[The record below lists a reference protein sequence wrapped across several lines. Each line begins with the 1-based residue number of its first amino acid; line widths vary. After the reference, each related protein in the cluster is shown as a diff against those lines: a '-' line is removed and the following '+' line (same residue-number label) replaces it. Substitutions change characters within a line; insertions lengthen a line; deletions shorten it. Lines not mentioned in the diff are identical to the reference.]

1 MSDMG
6 RVECVC
12 LTGPTACGKTELAL
26 ALAERV
32 PLEIISMDSA
42 LVYRGLDIGTAK
54 PAPVLR
60 GAVPH
65 HLIDIL
71 EPTES
76 YSAGRF
82 ARDAAAL
89 IGEIRLRGRLPLLVG
104 GTLLYLR
111 ALRDGL
117 SALPRADRAIRAELD
132 REAAELGW
140 AALHERLRRVD
151 PTAADRIAPSDRQ
164 RIQRALEV
172 HALTSRPIT
181 ELQRADDDRKRP
193 RVLAIAL
200 VPESRADL
208 AVRIER
214 RFDAMLAAGFL
225 AEVERLR
232 ARGDLRPEMPAMR
245 AVGYRQLWA
254 HLDGQCTWEAAR
266 EKAIV
271 ATRQYAKRQLTWLR
285 GDPRIETWPA
295 LAADLLSRCVER
307 LSKENLI
314 AKNGRRLC

>member
-1 MSDMG
+1 VSEASG
-6 RVECVC
+6 VEYVC

-26 ALAERV
+26 ALAQRV

-54 PAPVLR
+54 PSAAIR

-82 ARDAAAL
+82 TRDAGAL
-89 IGEIRLRGRLPLLVG
+89 IDEIRARGRLPLLVG

-117 SALPRADRAIRAELD
+117 SPLPRADRSVRAELD
-132 REAAELGW
+132 AQAAELGLK
-140 AALHERLRRVD
+140 ALHERLRRVD
-151 PTAADRIAPSDRQ
+151 PAAAARIAPTDPQ

-172 HALTSRPIT
+172 HALTNRPIS
-181 ELQRADDDRKRP
+181 ELQRADDGRKRTA
-193 RVLAIAL
+193 VLAIAL
-200 VPESRADL
+200 VPESRAEL
-208 AVRIER
+208 ALRIER
-214 RFDAMLAAGFL
+214 RFDAMVDAGFL
-225 AEVERLR
+225 GEVERLR
-232 ARGDLRPEMPAMR
+232 ARGDLNADMPAMR

-254 HLDGQCTWEAAR
+254 HLDGRYSWDEARA
-266 EKAIV
+266 KAIV

-285 GDPRIETWPA
+285 GDTRIEPWPA
-295 LAADLLSRCVER
+295 FAADLANRCMER
-307 LSKENLI
+307 LSKESLI
-314 AKNGRRLC
+314 AKNGRRL

>member
-1 MSDMG
+1 M
-6 RVECVC
+6 EYVC
-12 LTGPTACGKTELAL
+12 LTGPTACGKTELAV
-26 ALAERV
+26 ALAQRV

-54 PAPVLR
+54 PSPAIR

-71 EPTES
+71 DPTES

-82 ARDAAAL
+82 ARDAGAL
-89 IGEIRLRGRLPLLVG
+89 IDEIRARGRLPLLVG

-117 SALPRADRAIRAELD
+117 SPLPRADRSVRAELD
-132 REAAELGW
+132 AQAAELGLK
-140 AALHERLRRVD
+140 ALHERLRRVD
-151 PTAADRIAPSDRQ
+151 PAAAARIAPSDRQ

-172 HALTSRPIT
+172 HALTDRPIS
-181 ELQRADDDRKRP
+181 ELQLADDERKRP
-193 RVLAIAL
+193 AVLAIAL
-200 VPESRADL
+200 VPESREEL
-208 AVRIER
+208 ALRIER

-225 AEVERLR
+225 GEVERLR
-232 ARGDLRPEMPAMR
+232 ARGDLNADMPAMR

-254 HLDGQCTWEAAR
+254 HLDGHYTWDEARA
-266 EKAIV
+266 KAIV

-285 GDPRIETWPA
+285 GDTRIETWPA
-295 LAADLLSRCVER
+295 LAADLATRCVER

-314 AKNGRRLC
+314 AKNGRRL

>member
-1 MSDMG
+1 M
-6 RVECVC
+6 EYVC

-26 ALAERV
+26 ALAQRV

-54 PAPVLR
+54 PSPAIR

-71 EPTES
+71 DPTES

-82 ARDAAAL
+82 ARDAGAL
-89 IGEIRLRGRLPLLVG
+89 IDEIRARGRLPLLVG

-117 SALPRADRAIRAELD
+117 SPLPRADRSVRAELD
-132 REAAELGW
+132 AQAAELGLK
-140 AALHERLRRVD
+140 ALHERLRLVD
-151 PTAADRIAPSDRQ
+151 PAAAARIAPSDRQ

-172 HALTSRPIT
+172 HALTNRPIS
-181 ELQRADDDRKRP
+181 ELQRADDERKRP
-193 RVLAIAL
+193 AVLAIAL
-200 VPESRADL
+200 VPESRAEL
-208 AVRIER
+208 AARIER
-214 RFDAMLAAGFL
+214 RFDAMVGAGFL
-225 AEVERLR
+225 SEVERLR
-232 ARGDLRPEMPAMR
+232 ARGDLNADMPAMR
-245 AVGYRQLWA
+245 AVGYRQIWA
-254 HLDGQCTWEAAR
+254 HLDGRFTWDEARA
-266 EKAIV
+266 KAIV

-285 GDPRIETWPA
+285 GDTRIETWPA
-295 LAADLLSRCVER
+295 LAADLTNRCVER

-314 AKNGRRLC
+314 AKNGRRL

>member
-1 MSDMG
+1 MSEASG
-6 RVECVC
+6 VEYVC

-26 ALAERV
+26 ALAQRV

-54 PAPVLR
+54 PSAAIR

-82 ARDAAAL
+82 TRDAGAL
-89 IGEIRLRGRLPLLVG
+89 IDEIRARGRLPLLVG

-117 SALPRADRAIRAELD
+117 SPLPRADRSVRAELD
-132 REAAELGW
+132 AQAAELGLK
-140 AALHERLRRVD
+140 ALHERLRRVD
-151 PTAADRIAPSDRQ
+151 PAAAARIAPTDPQ

-172 HALTSRPIT
+172 HALTNRPIS
-181 ELQRADDDRKRP
+181 ELQRADDGRKRTA
-193 RVLAIAL
+193 VLAIAL
-200 VPESRADL
+200 VPESRAEL
-208 AVRIER
+208 ALRIER
-214 RFDAMLAAGFL
+214 RFDAMVDAGFL
-225 AEVERLR
+225 GEVERLR
-232 ARGDLRPEMPAMR
+232 ARGDLNADMPAMR

-254 HLDGQCTWEAAR
+254 HLDGRYSWDEARA
-266 EKAIV
+266 KAIV

-285 GDPRIETWPA
+285 GDTRIEPWPA
-295 LAADLLSRCVER
+295 FAADLANRCMER
-307 LSKENLI
+307 LSKESLI
-314 AKNGRRLC
+314 AKNGRRL

>member
-1 MSDMG
+1 M
-6 RVECVC
+6 EYVC

-26 ALAERV
+26 ALAQRV

-54 PAPVLR
+54 PSPAIR

-71 EPTES
+71 DPTES

-82 ARDAAAL
+82 ARDAGAL
-89 IGEIRLRGRLPLLVG
+89 IDEIRGRGRLPLLVG

-117 SALPRADRAIRAELD
+117 SPLPRADRSVRAELD
-132 REAAELGW
+132 AQAAELGLK
-140 AALHERLRRVD
+140 ALHDRLRRVD
-151 PTAADRIAPSDRQ
+151 PEAAARIAPSDRQ

-172 HALTSRPIT
+172 HALTNRPIS
-181 ELQRADDDRKRP
+181 ELQRADDERKRP
-193 RVLAIAL
+193 GVLAIAL
-200 VPESRADL
+200 VPESRAEL
-208 AVRIER
+208 ATRIER
-214 RFDAMLAAGFL
+214 RFDAMVEAGFL

-232 ARGDLRPEMPAMR
+232 ARGDLDADMPAMR
-245 AVGYRQLWA
+245 AVGYRQIWA
-254 HLDGQCTWEAAR
+254 HLDGRYTWDEARA
-266 EKAIV
+266 KAIV

-285 GDPRIETWPA
+285 GDTRIESWPA
-295 LAADLLSRCVER
+295 LAADLANRCVER
-307 LSKENLI
+307 LSKESLI
-314 AKNGRRLC
+314 AKNGRRL

>member
-1 MSDMG
+1 VSEG
-6 RVECVC
+6 SGVEYVC
-12 LTGPTACGKTELAL
+12 LTGPTACGKTDLAL
-26 ALAERV
+26 ALAEHL

-54 PAPVLR
+54 PSPAIR
-60 GAVPH
+60 SAVPH

-82 ARDAAAL
+82 AREAGTL
-89 IGEIRLRGRLPLLVG
+89 IEEIRARGRLPLLVG

-117 SALPRADRAIRAELD
+117 ALLPRADLAVRAELD
-132 REAAELGW
+132 REAAEQGLQS
-140 AALHERLRRVD
+140 LHERLRRVD
-151 PTAADRIAPSDRQ
+151 PAAAERIAPSDRQ

-172 HALTSRPIT
+172 HTLTSRPIS
-181 ELQRADDDRKRP
+181 ELQRANDERRRP
-193 RVLAIAL
+193 GVLAIAL
-200 VPESRADL
+200 VPESRAEL
-208 AVRIER
+208 GVRIER
-214 RFDAMLAAGFL
+214 RFDAMVAAGFRE
-225 AEVERLR
+225 EVERLR
-232 ARGDLRPEMPAMR
+232 ARGDLNSELPAMR

-254 HLDGQCTWEAAR
+254 HLDGRYSWDEARA
-266 EKAIV
+266 KAIV

-295 LAADLLSRCVER
+295 HSDGLVNRCLER
-307 LSKENLI
+307 LSKESLI